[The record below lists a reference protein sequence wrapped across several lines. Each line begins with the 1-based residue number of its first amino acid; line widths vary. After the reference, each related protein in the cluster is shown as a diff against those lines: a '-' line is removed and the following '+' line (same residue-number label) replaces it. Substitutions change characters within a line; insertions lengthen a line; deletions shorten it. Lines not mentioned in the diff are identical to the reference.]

1 MAFSVY
7 KGQQVD
13 TVSSSAFGSS
23 LKSNISFNEGK
34 TKKGALDFTS
44 LKYPLDISSEE
55 LGHYMVFYL
64 ISNSNSTVVSADS
77 EMAARVGL
85 ADKQAVL
92 YDDASEKTKYNVKN
106 FRANNNSEDGFKAQ
120 SSLKAEN
127 SILSSV
133 PTHTIT
139 TGAITLYMPPNV
151 SVSYGMS
158 YGSPEATDLTGDIVG
173 SINKARGQAG
183 LDKFKTIAGGVAGG
197 VIDKVTSVASEFLSG
212 TGVTGDPKK
221 VLSKALGIAQNPHEE
236 QFFEK
241 PNFRSFSYTFDFWPR
256 NEREAHEVHR
266 ILWMFKYHQHPSLD
280 GGPGGLSGR
289 YFKVPSEFEI
299 FYYFKNDVNDFMNK
313 ISRCVLE
320 TMDIQYASDG
330 QFSTFDP
337 SQLEAGE
344 MKIKG
349 APPTHIK
356 ATLKFNETS
365 YLTKQQ
371 IAKGY

>member
-151 SVSYGMS
+151 SVSYGMT
-158 YGSPEATDLTGDIVG
+158 YGVEGTDLTGDIVG

-320 TMDIQYASDG
+320 SMDIQYAADG

-337 SQLEAGE
+337 SQLEAGT